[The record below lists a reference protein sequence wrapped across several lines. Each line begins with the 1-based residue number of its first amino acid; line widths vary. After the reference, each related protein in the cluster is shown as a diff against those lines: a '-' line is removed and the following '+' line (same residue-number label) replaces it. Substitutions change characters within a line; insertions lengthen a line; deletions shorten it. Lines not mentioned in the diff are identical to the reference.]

1 MSNKRYLHLN
11 LVGNEINH
19 HQGTPAFE
27 RDHGGGPDR
36 TNAYQPILEM
46 GKLAEEGLFT
56 AMFLGDIAG
65 TAGSPAFDGGPPEPI
80 TAFAALATQTRYL
93 GLIATASTSFY
104 DPYNLARLL
113 GSLDQISNGRA
124 GFNAVTSV
132 SEEWALNYSKDGH
145 PDRATRYQIADEFLD
160 VVKGLWEN
168 RELRFDPDGI
178 RRFYADPI
186 NHQGKHFQVLGPL
199 NVAPSQQLRPLIAQ
213 AGGSGPGIRVAAK
226 HAEMVFTNA
235 NTYEQAAD
243 YRAQLDAALVEAGR
257 PAGTVPAI
265 PGLIPFLGR
274 TKAEAEEK
282 LRALDDHVPYEI
294 YAPFALIQFGLE
306 FTFDSIDD
314 PFPLDQIP
322 KPEDVQ
328 DTIKSTYGN
337 YVGLY
342 TWITD
347 NPGVTV
353 RDVTAQSLARG
364 GAQHRKFV
372 GSYDEFVDDLAGW
385 HAQGTVGG
393 FNVMF
398 PSGVLDIRSF
408 VDEVIPRLI
417 DRGIYRGTP
426 DSRPLRERFGSEIRL
441 KGEK

>member
-1 MSNKRYLHLN
+1 MSKQRYLHLN

-19 HQGTPAFE
+19 HQGTPAYE
-27 RDHGGGPDR
+27 RDHGGGPNR
-36 TNAYQPILEM
+36 RNAYLPISEM
-46 GKLAEEGLFT
+46 GKLAEEGFFT

-80 TAFAALATQTRYL
+80 TAFAALAVETNYL

-113 GSLDQISNGRA
+113 GSLDQLSNGRA

-145 PDRATRYQIADEFLD
+145 PDRATRYRIADEFLD
-160 VVKGLWEN
+160 VVTGLWDN
-168 RELRFDPDGI
+168 RELRYDQDGI

-186 NHQGKHFQVLGPL
+186 NHQGKNFQVLGPL
-199 NVAPSQQLRPLIAQ
+199 NVAPSIQGRPLIAQ
-213 AGGSGPGIRVAAK
+213 AGGSGPGIKVAAK

-235 NTYEQAAD
+235 NTREQAAD
-243 YRAQLDAALVEAGR
+243 YRAQLDEALEAAGR
-257 PAGTVPAI
+257 PKGSVPAI
-265 PGLIPFLGR
+265 PGLIPYLGR
-274 TKAEAEEK
+274 TRAEAEDK
-282 LRALDDHVPYEI
+282 LRALDDHVPYEV
-294 YAPFALIQFGLE
+294 YAPFALVQFGLE
-306 FTFDSIDD
+306 FTYDSVDD

-342 TWITD
+342 NWITEH
-347 NPGVTV
+347 PGATV

-372 GSYDEFVDDLAGW
+372 GSYDDFVDDLATW
-385 HAQGTVGG
+385 HDDGHVGG
-393 FNVMF
+393 FNLMF
-398 PSGVLDIRSF
+398 PTGVIAIREF
-408 VDEVIPRLI
+408 VDEVVPRLV
-417 DRGIYRGTP
+417 DRGIYRGVP
-426 DSRPLRERFGSEIRL
+426 DTRPLRERFAQS
-441 KGEK
+441 

>member
-1 MSNKRYLHLN
+1 MSQQRYLHLN
-11 LVGNEINH
+11 IVGNEINN
-19 HQGTPAFE
+19 HQGALAFE

-36 TNAYQPILEM
+36 RNAYLPIAEM

-65 TAGSPAFDGGPPEPI
+65 TAGSPAPDGGPPEPI
-80 TAFAALATQTRYL
+80 TAFAALARETSYL
-93 GLIATASTSFY
+93 GLIATASCSFY

-113 GSLDQISNGRA
+113 ASIDQISDGRA

-132 SEEWALNYSKDGH
+132 SDEWAMNYSMEAH
-145 PDRATRYQIADEFLD
+145 LDRETRYKRADEFLD
-160 VVKGLWEN
+160 VLTALWEK
-168 RELRFDPDGI
+168 REVRDDADRI
-178 RRFYADPI
+178 RRFYAEQI
-186 NHQGKHFQVLGPL
+186 NHKGENFQVLGPL
-199 NVAPSQQLRPLIAQ
+199 NVAPSPQGRPLIAQ
-213 AGGSGPGIRVAAK
+213 AGGSGPGIKVAAK

-235 NTYEQAAD
+235 NTRGQAAE
-243 YRAQLDAALVEAGR
+243 YRAQLDAALAERGR

-265 PGLIPFLGR
+265 PGLVPFLGPSR
-274 TKAEAEEK
+274 AAAEEK
-282 LRALDDHVPYEI
+282 LRLLDEHVPYEL

-306 FTFDSIDD
+306 FSFDSIDD

-322 KPEDVQ
+322 KPEDVK

-342 TWITD
+342 TWITE

-372 GSYDEFVDDLAGW
+372 GTYDEFVDDLAAW
-385 HAQGTVGG
+385 HSDGTVGG
-393 FNVMF
+393 FNLMF
-398 PSGVLDIRSF
+398 PTGVIDLREF
-408 VDEVIPRLI
+408 VDEVVPRLV

-426 DSRPLRERFGSEIRL
+426 DTRPLRERFAGN
-441 KGEK
+441 